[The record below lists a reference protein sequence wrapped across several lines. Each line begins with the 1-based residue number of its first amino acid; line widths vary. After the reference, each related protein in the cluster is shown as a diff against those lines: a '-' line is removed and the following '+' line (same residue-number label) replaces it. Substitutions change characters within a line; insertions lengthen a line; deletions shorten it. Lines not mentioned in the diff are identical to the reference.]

1 MPKNTGMGGNKRKKG
16 KKQVQEDREL
26 TYKGESEEYA
36 QVIKIL
42 GDGRFECN
50 CADGVK
56 RVAHVRG
63 KMRKRI
69 WIANGDIILVSLRD
83 FEPEKCDVVE
93 KYKEKEVAKLKKA
106 GEIPDSMVLPSSSEA
121 DEEKEE
127 KNDYG
132 DIIFE
137 EQEND
142 KGKKKDDDIDFG
154 NDDDDEDEKKESDEE
169 KEEKKVKKD
178 EDEDED
184 KKEDEKEEEEKEKE
198 EVVEK
203 TKKSKREK
211 KEKEK
216 KIKKKRDDK
225 KKGGGDDDKDFNIDD
240 I

>member
-154 NDDDDEDEKKESDEE
+154 NDDDDEDEKKE
-169 KEEKKVKKD
+169 
-178 EDEDED
+178 
-184 KKEDEKEEEEKEKE
+184 EEKEKE

-225 KKGGGDDDKDFNIDD
+225 KKGGGDDDKEFNIDD

>member
-26 TYKGESEEYA
+26 VYKGESEEYA
-36 QVIKIL
+36 QVTKLL

-50 CADGVK
+50 CADGQK
-56 RVAHVRG
+56 RIAHVRG

-69 WIANGDIILVSLRD
+69 WIGNGDIILVSLRD

-93 KYKEKEVAKLKKA
+93 KYKEKEVAKLKKV
-106 GEIPDSMVLPSSSEA
+106 GEIPEFMVLPSSSEA
-121 DEEKEE
+121 EEKEV
-127 KNDYG
+127 KDDYG

-137 EQEND
+137 DQDNNN
-142 KGKKKDDDIDFG
+142 KKKDENIY
-154 NDDDDEDEKKESDEE
+154 NNNEEEEEKKDSDEE
-169 KEEKKVKKD
+169 KNQNN
-178 EDEDED
+178 EDEN
-184 KKEDEKEEEEKEKE
+184 EDEKEEEKP
-198 EVVEK
+198 
-203 TKKSKREK
+203 KKNKREK

-225 KKGGGDDDKDFNIDD
+225 KKEADDDSNFNIDD

>member
-26 TYKGESEEYA
+26 SYKGESEEYA

-56 RVAHVRG
+56 RIAHVRG
-63 KMRKRI
+63 KMRKRV
-69 WIANGDIILVSLRD
+69 WIANGDIILVSLRE

-106 GEIPDSMVLPSSSEA
+106 GEIPDTMVLPSSS
-121 DEEKEE
+121 DTEEKED

-137 EQEND
+137 DQEND
-142 KGKKKDDDIDFG
+142 KIKKKDNNEDVG
-154 NDDDDEDEKKESDEE
+154 DEEEEKKESDEE
-169 KEEKKVKKD
+169 KNEKENNKD
-178 EDEDED
+178 ENEE
-184 KKEDEKEEEEKEKE
+184 EDEKEEEKEKE
-198 EVVEK
+198 VEK
-203 TKKSKREK
+203 VKASKREK

-225 KKGGGDDDKDFNIDD
+225 KKGGNEDDNKDFNIDD

>member
-50 CADGVK
+50 CTDGVK
-56 RVAHVRG
+56 RIAHVRG

-106 GEIPDSMVLPSSSEA
+106 GEIPESMVLPSGA
-121 DEEKEE
+121 EEGE
-127 KNDYG
+127 KGTVDG
-132 DIIFE
+132 DIFFEDQEVVTDKKKENTTGFEIDSESEE
-137 EQEND
+137 EQEN
-142 KGKKKDDDIDFG
+142 
-154 NDDDDEDEKKESDEE
+154 EE
-169 KEEKKVKKD
+169 
-178 EDEDED
+178 ED
-184 KKEDEKEEEEKEKE
+184 KKGDNDEEQKVEKEEEKEKE
-198 EVVEK
+198 
-203 TKKSKREK
+203 
-211 KEKEK
+211 KEEEENKE
-216 KIKKKRDDK
+216 RDK
-225 KKGGGDDDKDFNIDD
+225 KNKKAKK
-240 I
+240 

>member
-26 TYKGESEEYA
+26 AYKGESEEYA
-36 QVIKIL
+36 QVIKLL

-56 RVAHVRG
+56 RIAHVRG

-106 GEIPDSMVLPSSSEA
+106 GEIPESMVLPSSSEA
-121 DEEKEE
+121 EEKEV
-127 KNDYG
+127 KDDYG

-137 EQEND
+137 DQDND
-142 KGKKKDDDIDFG
+142 KDNKKKDNDI
-154 NDDDDEDEKKESDEE
+154 NYYDDDEEEKKESDEE
-169 KEEKKVKKD
+169 KEEKNEKK
-178 EDEDED
+178 EDEDD
-184 KKEDEKEEEEKEKE
+184 DEDEKEEEKEKEKE
-198 EVVEK
+198 REK
-203 TKKSKREK
+203 TKMSKKEK

-225 KKGGGDDDKDFNIDD
+225 KKEPDDDKEFNIDD

>member
-1 MPKNTGMGGNKRKKG
+1 MGGNKRKKG

-26 TYKGESEEYA
+26 QYKGESEEYA

-56 RVAHVRG
+56 RIAHVRG

-106 GEIPDSMVLPSSSEA
+106 GEIPESMVLPSSTEE
-121 DEEKEE
+121 EEKEA
-127 KNDYG
+127 NDEYG
-132 DIIFE
+132 DIVFE
-137 EQEND
+137 DQEVEN
-142 KGKKKDDDIDFG
+142 KKKKDDRDFG
-154 NDDDDEDEKKESDEE
+154 DDDEDEEKKESDEE
-169 KEEKKVKKD
+169 KNEKND
-178 EDEDED
+178 EDDGE
-184 KKEDEKEEEEKEKE
+184 KEKEKEEEEEEKPKEKQ
-198 EVVEK
+198 K
-203 TKKSKREK
+203 MSKKEK
-211 KEKEK
+211 KEKDR

-225 KKGGGDDDKDFNIDD
+225 KTEKEDDKEFNIDD

>member
-26 TYKGESEEYA
+26 SYKGESEEYA

-56 RVAHVRG
+56 RIAHVRG
-63 KMRKRI
+63 KMRKRV
-69 WIANGDIILVSLRD
+69 WIANGDIILVSLRE

-106 GEIPDSMVLPSSSEA
+106 GEIPDTMVLPSSS
-121 DEEKEE
+121 DTEEKED

-137 EQEND
+137 DQEND
-142 KGKKKDDDIDFG
+142 KIKKKDNNEDVGDEE
-154 NDDDDEDEKKESDEE
+154 EDEKKESDEE
-169 KEEKKVKKD
+169 KNEKENNKD
-178 EDEDED
+178 ENEV
-184 KKEDEKEEEEKEKE
+184 EDEKEEEKEKE
-198 EVVEK
+198 VEK
-203 TKKSKREK
+203 VKASKREK

-225 KKGGGDDDKDFNIDD
+225 KKGGNEDDNKDFNIDD

>member
-50 CADGVK
+50 CTDGVK
-56 RVAHVRG
+56 RIAHVRG

-106 GEIPDSMVLPSSSEA
+106 GEIPETMVLPSSSEA
-121 DEEKEE
+121 EEKEV
-127 KNDYG
+127 KDDYG

-137 EQEND
+137 DQDND
-142 KGKKKDDDIDFG
+142 KVKKKDDDIDIG
-154 NDDDDEDEKKESDEE
+154 NDEE
-169 KEEKKVKKD
+169 EEQKD
-178 EDEDED
+178 SDED
-184 KKEDEKEEEEKEKE
+184 KKEKNEEEDEDEKEEEKEKEKE
-198 EVVEK
+198 KE
-203 TKKSKREK
+203 KSKNRK
-211 KEKEK
+211 
-216 KIKKKRDDK
+216 
-225 KKGGGDDDKDFNIDD
+225 
-240 I
+240 

>member
-26 TYKGESEEYA
+26 SYKGESEEYA

-56 RVAHVRG
+56 RIAHVRG
-63 KMRKRI
+63 KMRKI
-69 WIANGDIILVSLRD
+69 VWIANGDIILVSLRE

-106 GEIPDSMVLPSSSEA
+106 GEIPDTMVLPSSSET
-121 DEEKEE
+121 EEKEE

-137 EQEND
+137 DQEND
-142 KGKKKDDDIDFG
+142 KIKKKDNNEDVG
-154 NDDDDEDEKKESDEE
+154 NDEEEEEEKKESDEE
-169 KEEKKVKKD
+169 KNEKENNKN
-178 EDEDED
+178 EDEE
-184 KKEDEKEEEEKEKE
+184 EDEKEEEKE
-198 EVVEK
+198 VEK
-203 TKKSKREK
+203 VKTSKREK

-225 KKGGGDDDKDFNIDD
+225 KKGGGNEDDSKDFNIDD

>member
-154 NDDDDEDEKKESDEE
+154 NDDDEEDEKKE
-169 KEEKKVKKD
+169 
-178 EDEDED
+178 
-184 KKEDEKEEEEKEKE
+184 
-198 EVVEK
+198 
-203 TKKSKREK
+203 
-211 KEKEK
+211 
-216 KIKKKRDDK
+216 
-225 KKGGGDDDKDFNIDD
+225 
-240 I
+240 

>member
-26 TYKGESEEYA
+26 SYKGESEEYA

-56 RVAHVRG
+56 RIAHVRG
-63 KMRKRI
+63 KMRKRV
-69 WIANGDIILVSLRD
+69 WIANGDIILVSLRE

-106 GEIPDSMVLPSSSEA
+106 GEIPDTMVLPTSS
-121 DEEKEE
+121 DNEEKED

-137 EQEND
+137 DQEND
-142 KGKKKDDDIDFG
+142 KIKKKDNNEDVGDEEE
-154 NDDDDEDEKKESDEE
+154 EDEKKESDEE
-169 KEEKKVKKD
+169 KNEKENNKD
-178 EDEDED
+178 ENEE
-184 KKEDEKEEEEKEKE
+184 EDEKEEEKEKE
-198 EVVEK
+198 VEK
-203 TKKSKREK
+203 VKNSKREK

-225 KKGGGDDDKDFNIDD
+225 KKGGNEDDNKDFNIDD

>member
-26 TYKGESEEYA
+26 QYKGESEEYA

-56 RVAHVRG
+56 RIAHVRG

-106 GEIPDSMVLPSSSEA
+106 GEIPESMVLPSSTEE
-121 DEEKEE
+121 EEKEA
-127 KNDYG
+127 NDEYG
-132 DIIFE
+132 DIVFE
-137 EQEND
+137 DQEVEN
-142 KGKKKDDDIDFG
+142 KKKKDDRDFG
-154 NDDDDEDEKKESDEE
+154 DDDEDEEKKESDEE
-169 KEEKKVKKD
+169 KNEKND
-178 EDEDED
+178 EDEGE
-184 KKEDEKEEEEKEKE
+184 KEKEKEEEEEEKPKEKQ
-198 EVVEK
+198 K
-203 TKKSKREK
+203 MSKKEK
-211 KEKEK
+211 KEKER

-225 KKGGGDDDKDFNIDD
+225 KTEKEDDKEFNIDD

>member
-26 TYKGESEEYA
+26 AYKGESEEYA

-50 CADGVK
+50 CTDGIK
-56 RVAHVRG
+56 RIAHVRG

-106 GEIPDSMVLPSSSEA
+106 GEIPESMVLPSSSEA
-121 DEEKEE
+121 EEKEV
-127 KNDYG
+127 NDDYG

-137 EQEND
+137 DQEND
-142 KGKKKDDDIDFG
+142 KAKKKDEIDYYK
-154 NDDDDEDEKKESDEE
+154 DDEDEK
-169 KEEKKVKKD
+169 EEKK
-178 EDEDED
+178 
-184 KKEDEKEEEEKEKE
+184 EKEKE
-198 EVVEK
+198 KEK
-203 TKKSKREK
+203 TKMSKKEK

-225 KKGGGDDDKDFNIDD
+225 KKEADEDKEFNIDD